1 LRRLTVLLHR
11 WSSAGEEDAE
21 YQRRKRNGATE
32 LPEYVDQCAV
42 PPFDLHKILSARS
55 SAAEPE
61 RWWLKA
67 ELDSQNESLRRQLHL
82 NAVPVSGHDAAATGG
97 EEEHRPFG
105 LVTGMVVLEEPTG
118 LRRLDKAIS
127 QHIRQTKN
135 FMNKL
140 RAGVRSSSSSSA
152 AEPTLRRFDGAE
164 PARHTPAHA
173 TASGAGC
180 GSITRDE
187 AMAYLR
193 TATPG
198 LANGAIVELSGSD
211 THRSGTAET
220 QAHARE
226 LSDARALDGCDVLEP
241 RTEELLDDRAWH
253 AQPLTPAQSR
263 HKGTIK
269 TWDTFLGGPVDGHAP
284 KLVEAT
290 VRSGGGARPDGV
302 RSPVKASAP
311 ALDIGLLERADGTRS
326 DGCASRNAL
335 HGLGLALCYD

>member
-1 LRRLTVLLHR
+1 
-11 WSSAGEEDAE
+11 
-21 YQRRKRNGATE
+21 
-32 LPEYVDQCAV
+32 
-42 PPFDLHKILSARS
+42 
-55 SAAEPE
+55 
-61 RWWLKA
+61 
-67 ELDSQNESLRRQLHL
+67 
-82 NAVPVSGHDAAATGG
+82 
-97 EEEHRPFG
+97 
-105 LVTGMVVLEEPTG
+105 MVVLEEPTG

-211 THRSGTAET
+211 AHRSGTAET

-226 LSDARALDGCDVLEP
+226 LSDALSALDGSDVLEP
-241 RTEELLDDRAWH
+241 RTEELVDDRAWQNDRAWH
-253 AQPLTPAQSR
+253 AQPLTPAHSR
-263 HKGTIK
+263 HKGAIK
-269 TWDTFLGGPVDGHAP
+269 TWDTFLGGPVDGQAKP

-311 ALDIGLLERADGTRS
+311 ALDIGLLERADGMRS